1 MSNSEQL
8 GRAAQL
14 GRLAAEKR
22 AWSLSPG
29 WRRTL
34 TGAGIGSVL
43 GYLTDVA
50 SDYDLPQEYQEE
62 DSPWDGALAG
72 GLAGGGLGYGYH
84 RLRNAFKIPV
94 DAKDRPSS
102 TDFNAEDL
110 GSVLPENYREDA
122 QRHAKKYRESIQ
134 ENLKD
139 YDKPIEIETS
149 PGAKPFLQ
157 DISDKAIDRKVRVR
171 EIPPD
176 EMTNLGG
183 LGKATAQYE
192 LGPFGME
199 RISVPPDRWGL
210 SHELTHASQ
219 DFPAI
224 GSRESFFRPSH
235 KKHIEEI
242 ISGDHGMGPHSQKV
256 KQIADYLAN
265 PLEEEAYLADIKR
278 NYFKHTGKHVKNP
291 EDAGEAIKWVQDVLR
306 EPYPGADASFV
317 KRKKELKE
325 SVYGD
330 GSGRLGIP
338 LLDTLLQDDGQ
349 TPKQKF
355 DAAKRDVE
363 NLSGGRK
370 RPPLTIPTRRESK
383 ARKLWIEALKR
394 KMPGLVQ
401 NNTRMPGM
409 SQV

>member
-43 GYLTDVA
+43 GYLTDEA

-192 LGPFGME
+192 LGPFGIE

-235 KKHIEEI
+235 KKHIEDVVGPKG
-242 ISGDHGMGPHSQKV
+242 ISYDV
-256 KQIADYLAN
+256 ADYLAN

-278 NYFKHTGKHVKNP
+278 KYFKHTGKHVKNP
-291 EDAGEAIKWVQDVLR
+291 EDAGKAIKWVQDVL
-306 EPYPGADASFV
+306 
-317 KRKKELKE
+317 
-325 SVYGD
+325 
-330 GSGRLGIP
+330 
-338 LLDTLLQDDGQ
+338 
-349 TPKQKF
+349 
-355 DAAKRDVE
+355 
-363 NLSGGRK
+363 
-370 RPPLTIPTRRESK
+370 
-383 ARKLWIEALKR
+383 
-394 KMPGLVQ
+394 
-401 NNTRMPGM
+401 
-409 SQV
+409 